1 LKAVLD
7 MLKRKNKFE
16 KMEGYSIFFMLI
28 GALILASGIGLSI
41 LNTKGISAIMA
52 MLGSVL
58 AFFAMISLILTWLIK
73 ELIGE

>member
-1 LKAVLD
+1 MKAVLG

-28 GALILASGIGLSI
+28 SALILASGIGLSI

-58 AFFAMISLILTWLIK
+58 AFFAMIGLILTWLIK